1 MKNNKIWFLPWINV
15 FFFIISWGLITN
27 HYIAA
32 SLLFIVV
39 SAGTSKKVTFNFGL
53 RFGRKAVITTLSL
66 TVCFILFALWDKRIA
81 AGEVMY
87 FVMSW
92 LPVTFSPLIL
102 KDVFN
107 HKPLSNEAFPELKR
121 ETPFSPL
128 PEARPNLSEK
138 RLMNQ
143 AYSYPSLVS
152 MFNGVYPRA
161 IYSLIIW
168 AACIFCLPESAPLWL
183 KIILSLTVML
193 NLIDKRRNK
202 RKFSEWLTYL
212 ISFMI
217 TATLVMLLLIFI
229 QGVITKI
236 SYSWMSK
243 QNMSGWF
250 NNSYSQTQ
258 IGKNGSFDDGQ
269 DLLLRII
276 WNEKNGDNLLPATYF
291 DLYNE
296 DNSSWTVAPDFV
308 AGKALNVYNGTIKF
322 PKTNEMALTDLSF
335 LNKSGNLKKY
345 NASKP
350 SVDMDGKNAVKEEG
364 KESYVVILGQILKN
378 TRSVSALP
386 LPTNTTYIIGDQGNS
401 SFTKYA
407 SGTIM
412 FAHNSSLVNWQ
423 VPYIKKE
430 YLDLH
435 LPVNFDLT
443 YPEKYNDIFAKI
455 LKDSGIKENDS
466 ADLKVIKMQSYFINN
481 YHYSLDLL
489 YNGKPRTLEDFFTVD
504 KRGHCEFFATGM
516 TLMLRYMGIPS
527 RYSTGFLVSENHP
540 EEVDDMYWIRKKD
553 AHAWASY
560 WNGKGWKFV
569 DATPYNNGSWSK
581 DWDQPLYD
589 KFIHFQYVL
598 DNISIDEVRTL
609 ITSKYS
615 IAFLGLFIMVIIILL
630 IKRKN
635 NSKSK
640 KTILYITDKNEKQ
653 MKNQLKYFLK
663 KYPKEKGLPWL
674 TWAYNTKNEDVIKI
688 VNHFYNKR
696 Y

>member
-1 MKNNKIWFLPWINV
+1 MKSNKIWFLPWINIL
-15 FFFIISWGLITN
+15 FFIISWGLITS

-32 SLLFIVV
+32 SLLLISV
-39 SAGTSKKVTFNFGL
+39 SLGLLKKITFPFGL

-66 TVCFILFALWDKRIA
+66 TVVIILFALWDKRIA

-92 LPVTFSPLIL
+92 LPLTFFPMII
-102 KDVFN
+102 KDIFN
-107 HKPLSNEAFPELKR
+107 NKPFTNEPFPELKR
-121 ETPFSPL
+121 ETPFSPM
-128 PEARPNLSEK
+128 PEPRPNLSES
-138 RLMNQ
+138 RWMNL
-143 AYSYPSLVS
+143 AFSYPTLVS
-152 MFNGVYPRA
+152 MFNGIYPRA

-168 AACIFCLPESAPLWL
+168 ASCVFCLPENSPLWL
-183 KIILSLTVML
+183 KIILSLTVLL
-193 NLIDKRRNK
+193 NLVDKRRSK
-202 RKFSEWLTYL
+202 RKLGEWLTYIVFSIISAAL
-212 ISFMI
+212 I
-217 TATLVMLLLIFI
+217 MLLLIFI
-229 QGVITKI
+229 QGIITKL

-243 QNMSGWF
+243 QNLSGWF

-276 WNEKNGDNLLPATYF
+276 WNEKNGDDLLPATYF

-296 DNSSWTVAPDFV
+296 ENGSWTVAPDFV

-322 PKTNEMALTDLSF
+322 PKTNEMDLTDLSF
-335 LNKSGNLKKY
+335 LNQSGNMKKY
-345 NASKP
+345 NSATP
-350 SVDMDGKNAVKEEG
+350 TVPMDAKNIIKENG

-412 FAHNSSLVNWQ
+412 FAHNNSLVNWQ
-423 VPYIKKE
+423 VPYLKKE

-443 YPEKYNDIFAKI
+443 YPEKYNDIFKNI
-455 LKDSGIKENDS
+455 IKLSGIKDTDS
-466 ADLKVIKMQSYFINN
+466 ADLKVSKLQSYFVNN
-481 YHYSLDLL
+481 YHYSLDLT
-489 YNGKPRTLEDFFTVD
+489 YNGNPRTLEQFFTVD
-504 KRGHCEFFATGM
+504 KRGHCEYFATGM
-516 TLMLRYMGIPS
+516 TLALRYLGIPS

-540 EEVDDMYWIRKKD
+540 EEVEDMYWIRKKD
-553 AHAWASY
+553 AHAWAAY

-569 DATPYNNGSWSK
+569 DATPYNNESWSK

-598 DNISIDEVRTL
+598 DNISIDEIRII

-615 IAFLGLFIMVIIILL
+615 IILIAIFILIIVLLL
-630 IKRKN
+630 IRKRKLFN
-635 NSKSK
+635 NQIA
-640 KTILYITDKNEKQ
+640 ILYITSKDEKKMKKN
-653 MKNQLKYFLK
+653 LRSFLK
-663 KYPKEKGLPWL
+663 EYPKHEGEPWL
-674 TWAYNTKNEDVIKI
+674 TWANRTKNDEIIKI
-688 VNHFYNKR
+688 VKDFYNKR